1 MQTTRIE
8 QLKKLIVEEPNEVF
22 YPYAL
27 ALELMKTDKKEALKI
42 FENLIDKHPDYL
54 PAYYQTGLLS
64 IELSENG
71 KARKYLETGIQ
82 LAFRQVD
89 LKTRSEL
96 QSLLH
101 QLDE

>member
-1 MQTTRIE
+1 
-8 QLKKLIVEEPNEVF
+8 
-22 YPYAL
+22 
-27 ALELMKTDKKEALKI
+27 
-42 FENLIDKHPDYL
+42 
-54 PAYYQTGLLS
+54 LLS
-64 IELSENG
+64 IELSENE

-82 LAFRQVD
+82 LAFHQVD